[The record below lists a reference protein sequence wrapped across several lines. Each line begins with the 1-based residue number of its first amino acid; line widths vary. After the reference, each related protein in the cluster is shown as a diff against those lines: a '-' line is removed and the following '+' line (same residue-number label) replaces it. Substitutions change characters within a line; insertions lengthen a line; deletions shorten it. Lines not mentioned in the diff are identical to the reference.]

1 MAVEKY
7 SVAPKLISKAG
18 KQREFLVDM
27 TVVCISQKLW
37 FSLIYLSDVTEI
49 AWSKDDRYLASVA
62 MDGCFMVHD
71 TQTFERII
79 KISGHDSSI
88 KGLGFDPSGHF
99 LATASDDR
107 SLKIWRTSDWGLQAS
122 ITDPFEDSPRAFVR
136 RLS

>member
-1 MAVEKY
+1 
-7 SVAPKLISKAG
+7 
-18 KQREFLVDM
+18 M
-27 TVVCISQKLW
+27 TVVRIPQKLC
-37 FSLIYLSDVTEI
+37 FSLIYLPDVTEI

-122 ITDPFEDSPRAFVR
+122 ITEPFEDSPRAFVR

>member
-18 KQREFLVDM
+18 KQREFSVDM

>member
-1 MAVEKY
+1 M
-7 SVAPKLISKAG
+7 
-18 KQREFLVDM
+18 
-27 TVVCISQKLW
+27 VCIPRKLW